1 MKQPQQIHPSQ
12 LIAGIATNRQN
23 IIALQQELAMH
34 QLSIENA
41 LEDANSDLYH
51 RYIWHTVK
59 YSAKHLEI
67 ARSSLY
73 DQSPVDLASTQNLD
87 THIEGVRQQAIDD
100 GMTVLY
106 IYQHDTIEEK
116 VQAVLEFFAQEG
128 LTYEG
133 NS

>member
-100 GMTVLY
+100 GMEDAFMEG
-106 IYQHDTIEEK
+106 I
-116 VQAVLEFFAQEG
+116 QEG
-128 LTYEG
+128 AEAYEATKKLAKQVIKT
-133 NS
+133 